1 LKEKGF
7 FWFYFIFYLNRKD
20 DMCQDFP
27 CPFTLKYQDSK
38 RPVIGQGKRGG
49 AKSYRGRE
57 HLKREEEAKIKT
69 DKQEKTTTTTTM
81 NHHGFN

>member
-1 LKEKGF
+1 
-7 FWFYFIFYLNRKD
+7 
-20 DMCQDFP
+20 MCQDFP

-81 NHHGFN
+81 NHHGFNQPQVVMILKDKIIKIFV